1 VRIPERIN
9 LTEPEAIIDE
19 IAAGDCHAL
28 AKVGNKIYAW
38 GQGLLLSPTED
49 EESQEVI
56 CNMPITLGGGYEN
69 LMIIN
74 TNVESNQSSEK
85 RQEELFHN
93 SFKRLSS
100 ILKNSPNKTEEKK
113 DS

>member
-1 VRIPERIN
+1 MRFPQRID
-9 LTEPEAIIDE
+9 LTEEEAVIDE

-38 GQGLLLSPTED
+38 GQGLLISPTED

-56 CNMPITLGGGYEN
+56 CNMPIALGGGYEN

-74 TNVESNQSSEK
+74 TNEVSHQSSEK
-85 RQEELFHN
+85 RQEEVFQN

-100 ILKNSPNKTEEKK
+100 ILKSSPNRTEEKR
-113 DS
+113 D